1 MAVRFVLGKLSLS
14 MKHNELLL
22 YIDISH
28 LSLINDILRVNF
40 NMTKWSHL
48 GLSLRLHPNKI
59 KEIEESQPTH
69 HRRLLECLTLWLE
82 SQDSLPQFLV
92 DALKDNNETSA
103 AENIHKLS
111 MLKH

>member
-28 LSLINDILRVNF
+28 LNLINDILRVSNF
-40 NMTKWSHL
+40 DETKWFDL
-48 GLSLRLHPNKI
+48 GLSLRLHRHKI
-59 KEIEESQPTH
+59 KAIEENEPNH
-69 HRRLLECLTLWLE
+69 HKRLLECLTLWLE
-82 SQDSLPQFLV
+82 SQDALPQFLV
-92 DALKDNNETSA
+92 VALKDNNETTA

-111 MLKH
+111 MH